1 MTTNS
6 FMFVSPDQK
15 IDLKNT
21 NLKKLRVKQL
31 KKILNDFD
39 ETCQGCVEKSDYIK
53 KIQEVM
59 AEHTEL

>member
-1 MTTNS
+1 LTLLFFS
-6 FMFVSPDQK
+6 VEQK

-21 NLKKLRVKQL
+21 DLKKLRVKQL

-39 ETCQGCVEKSDYIK
+39 EQCYGCVEKSDFIK